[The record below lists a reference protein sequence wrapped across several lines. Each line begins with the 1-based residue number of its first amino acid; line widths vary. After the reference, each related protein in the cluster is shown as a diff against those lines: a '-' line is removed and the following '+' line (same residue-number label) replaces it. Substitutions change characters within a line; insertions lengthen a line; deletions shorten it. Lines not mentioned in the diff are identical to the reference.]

1 MLVDLTKPYK
11 IIIDG
16 KVQTETPDII
26 DLKHGKVMTCEG
38 NAYNI
43 TDVQWIPQI
52 YNEPSFSQRII

>member
-11 IIIDG
+11 IIIEG
-16 KVQTETPDII
+16 KVQAETPDII

-43 TDVQWIPQI
+43 MDVEWIPEI
-52 YNEPSFSQRII
+52 YSEPSFSQRII